1 MLDTNKLI
9 NLLID
14 ADIESFFDRE
24 DACDYLAYLFRNG
37 IKGYENYEYDELL
50 NECIDRNL
58 IEENE
63 NA

>member
-1 MLDTNKLI
+1 MLDTSKLI

-24 DACDYLAYLFRNG
+24 DAEHYLAYLLSNG
-37 IKGYENYEYDELL
+37 IKGYESYEYDELL